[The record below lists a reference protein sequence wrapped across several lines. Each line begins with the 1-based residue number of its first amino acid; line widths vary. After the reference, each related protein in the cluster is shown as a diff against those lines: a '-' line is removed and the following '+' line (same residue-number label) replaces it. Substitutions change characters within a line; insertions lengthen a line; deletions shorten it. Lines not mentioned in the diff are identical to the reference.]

1 MRKADTCLDFLCK
14 YCGKTLNVFTYHQ
27 CYAVNAYCYKCRHH
41 GHFARMCNFHVKSC
55 EIRKPKKKSKSKI
68 QRDSDR
74 MKMFIEKKQ
83 MSQFPFQGLEDKEI
97 SSFTCSVQD
106 ESVKQHLNKLKES
119 NRNFIKEISILKCE
133 NLKLDTVVKDN
144 MILRNNL
151 DKVNLERLEH
161 GRIIQKIEHEL
172 AEHASRTE
180 NFEKKIVRLKEENLN
195 LTNARQ
201 RLTMEFKNTDMHY
214 NRILNDMEGEI
225 QKLREENVN
234 SRHEI
239 QHLDIKHSNRGVRS
253 TLAICSRWQF
263 AATSSAWRKI
273 PTTIT
278 KFIRQTRRPS
288 LGGVVANITRKIWT
302 ICD

>member
-1 MRKADTCLDFLCK
+1 
-14 YCGKTLNVFTYHQ
+14 
-27 CYAVNAYCYKCRHH
+27 
-41 GHFARMCNFHVKSC
+41 
-55 EIRKPKKKSKSKI
+55 
-68 QRDSDR
+68 
-74 MKMFIEKKQ
+74 

-133 NLKLDTVVKDN
+133 NSKLDTVVKDN
-144 MILRNNL
+144 VILRNNL

-172 AEHASRTE
+172 AEHTSRTE
-180 NFEKKIVRLKEENLN
+180 HLERVIVQLKEENLN
-195 LTNARQ
+195 LTNTRQ

-225 QKLREENVN
+225 QRLREENVN

-239 QHLDIKHSNRGVRS
+239 QHLDIKHSNRGALS
-253 TLAICSRWQF
+253 TYAICSRGNSQQRH
-263 AATSSAWRKI
+263 WRGGGY
-273 PTTIT
+273 P
-278 KFIRQTRRPS
+278 RR
-288 LGGVVANITRKIWT
+288 
-302 ICD
+302 